1 MLTRALAWWVSFHF
15 QEKPVPRTS
24 SPELARQWRERIHRF
39 EHSELTVAEFC
50 QLEGYSVAS
59 VYQWRRRLADDPG
72 DDPGD
77 NQKNAF
83 VHVELSPTALAMP
96 GLNRSDQGTDLR
108 IELPGGGLLRL
119 DADAT
124 DQQQCRLIK
133 NVIRSLM
140 EVA

>member
-1 MLTRALAWWVSFHF
+1 M
-15 QEKPVPRTS
+15 PRTS
-24 SPELARQWRERIHRF
+24 RPEIARQWRDRIRRF

-59 VYQWRRRLADDPG
+59 LYQWRRRIADEPDR
-72 DDPGD
+72 

-83 VHVELSPTALAMP
+83 VPVELSANASTLP
-96 GLNRSDQGTDLR
+96 GQNGSGEAIDLR

-119 DADAT
+119 DFDAT

-133 NVIRSLM
+133 NIIRSLK

>member
-1 MLTRALAWWVSFHF
+1 MLTGAVAWWVSFHV

-24 SPELARQWRERIHRF
+24 SPELARQWRDRIRRF

-50 QLEGYSVAS
+50 QREGCSVAS
-59 VYQWRRRLADDPG
+59 FYQWRRRLADEPRG
-72 DDPGD
+72 
-77 NQKNAF
+77 NQKNTF
-83 VHVELSPTALAMP
+83 VPVELSPTALTMP
-96 GLNRSDQGTDLR
+96 GHNDSGEGVDLR

-119 DADAT
+119 AVDAT

-133 NVIRSLM
+133 NVIRSLT